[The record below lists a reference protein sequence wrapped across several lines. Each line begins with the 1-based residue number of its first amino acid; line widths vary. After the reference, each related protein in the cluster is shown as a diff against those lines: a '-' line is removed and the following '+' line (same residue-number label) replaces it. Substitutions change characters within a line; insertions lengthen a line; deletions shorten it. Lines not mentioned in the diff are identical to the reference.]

1 VASLPYPAG
10 VRGWLAGKLNPDAP
24 RLELSQAL
32 GAFGRP
38 GEGISPL
45 YVFFDVT
52 NTGTREAEITR
63 VYVGVKGEPVYDGPF
78 ERDSELPGTLAPGE
92 SMKVWARAKAL
103 AGGLKQAGYGGRP
116 RARLVVEDAGGNSSE
131 KAFRFRVDDYLRL
144 EDE

>member
-1 VASLPYPAG
+1 M
-10 VRGWLAGKLNPDAP
+10 RGWLARRLNPDAP

-52 NTGTREAEITR
+52 NTGAREAEITR
-63 VYVGVKGEPVYDGPF
+63 VYVGVKGEPRPVYDGPF
-78 ERDSELPGTLAPGE
+78 EKDSELPGTLAPGE
-92 SMKVWARAKAL
+92 SMKVWTRAKAL

-116 RARLVVEDAGGNSSE
+116 RARLVVEDADGNRSE
-131 KAFRFRVDDYLRL
+131 KAFRFRVDDYLEL
-144 EDE
+144 KDE